1 MRRCAFLSMESLEGF
16 FSYDELLVEPLAN
29 RDWEVSFVPWRSDTD
44 WSLYDVVLIR
54 TPWDY
59 YHHPKEFLGVLDTIS
74 SRTRLENP
82 LGIVRWNIDKRY
94 LLDLESRGVPIVP
107 TLLIDGGEVEAE
119 LRERISSWDA
129 TEIILKPTIS
139 ANATNIH
146 RLPRGDWR
154 ATDEICQRGNWL
166 VQPFIESVIAEG
178 EISLFYFG
186 GDLSHAIRKTPAT
199 GDYRVQ
205 EEHGGVL
212 QSITPDARARSIG
225 KKVID
230 AIGRNL
236 LYARV
241 DLVRHE
247 DRWLLMELE
256 LIEPSLYFNMDPA
269 SPERF
274 AAVFST
280 WLR

>member
-1 MRRCAFLSMESLEGF
+1 MESLEGF
-16 FSYDELLVEPLAN
+16 FSYDELLVEPLA
-29 RDWEVSFVPWRSDTD
+29 RRGWAVSFVPWRSGSD
-44 WSLYDVVLIR
+44 WSEYAVVLIR

-59 YHHPKEFLGVLDTIS
+59 YHHAAEFLAVLETIS
-74 SRTRLENP
+74 GTSRLENP
-82 LGIVRWNIDKRY
+82 LDVVRWNIDKRY
-94 LLDLESRGVPIVP
+94 LLDLQSRGVPIVP
-107 TLLIDGGEVEAE
+107 TALINNGIVEAG
-119 LRERISSWDA
+119 LQRIESWDE
-129 TEIILKPTIS
+129 TEIILKPAIS
-139 ANATNIH
+139 ANATNTH
-146 RLPRGDWR
+146 RRPRNDHE
-154 ATDEICQRGNWL
+154 ALEQICRTGNWL

-178 EISLFYFG
+178 EVSLFYFG
-186 GDLSHAIRKTPAT
+186 GELSHAIRKTPKA

-205 EEHGGVL
+205 EEHGGIL
-212 QSITPDARARSIG
+212 ESISADEPIRQAGR
-225 KKVID
+225 KVMD
-230 AIGRNL
+230 AIGQDL

-274 AAVFST
+274 AAVFAM